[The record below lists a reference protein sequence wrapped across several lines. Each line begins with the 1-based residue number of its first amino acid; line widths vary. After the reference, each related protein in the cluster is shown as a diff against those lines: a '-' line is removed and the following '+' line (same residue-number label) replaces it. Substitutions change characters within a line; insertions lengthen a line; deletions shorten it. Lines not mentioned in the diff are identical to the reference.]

1 MESKGIFQDIFAKMR
16 LSGVCKTGKNKI
28 SGFLTGQFSSAERD
42 LHDTIPYMQESRNS
56 SNRENTPDR
65 FGKAADVWNTAINKS
80 RMTVKKLTQ
89 DGYRGKRVLR
99 NPKRQQMIWLIL
111 ITSCLAVFL
120 LSSGLFLHAY
130 LSGKDEAR
138 SFDRLAELAG
148 RSEGERPAAEQQ
160 SPAPASPDAELED
173 SRSARLNAL
182 HDQNADLCGW
192 LSIADTNINYPVML
206 TPDDPEYYL
215 RRDFEKNDSISG
227 VPFLGAG
234 CDLNSNN
241 MIVYGHNMKNGTMF
255 ADLLNFQDEEYLDT
269 HPVISFDT
277 LAGPGEY
284 EIIGAFRDK
293 VHYQNEQNVFRYY
306 EYGGE
311 LTEER
316 FGEYIA
322 KIKELSLFDTGITAE
337 YGDQLLTL
345 STCSYHT
352 KNGRFVVVAKK
363 VIDTKRLP
371 DNLSFKTGVSPD

>member
-1 MESKGIFQDIFAKMR
+1 
-16 LSGVCKTGKNKI
+16 
-28 SGFLTGQFSSAERD
+28 
-42 LHDTIPYMQESRNS
+42 
-56 SNRENTPDR
+56 
-65 FGKAADVWNTAINKS
+65 
-80 RMTVKKLTQ
+80 
-89 DGYRGKRVLR
+89 
-99 NPKRQQMIWLIL
+99 
-111 ITSCLAVFL
+111 
-120 LSSGLFLHAY
+120 
-130 LSGKDEAR
+130 
-138 SFDRLAELAG
+138 
-148 RSEGERPAAEQQ
+148 
-160 SPAPASPDAELED
+160 
-173 SRSARLNAL
+173 
-182 HDQNADLCGW
+182 
-192 LSIADTNINYPVML
+192 ML

-311 LTEER
+311 LTEEQ